1 MIGFG
6 TGARASFLFLPL
18 SSCLFAHVG
27 DLGAEAR
34 GEAHREAH
42 HNLGEQQQTR
52 EKAAVFGLDEKIGTC
67 IRSGGAGW

>member
-1 MIGFG
+1 MLRVRLCSSTVFSSMIGFG

-42 HNLGEQQQTR
+42 HHLGE
-52 EKAAVFGLDEKIGTC
+52 
-67 IRSGGAGW
+67 